1 MNTELKTADFDYQ
14 LPTEL
19 IAQVPAPNRDR
30 SRLLVLHR
38 ESGRIEHGLFSDLP
52 AYLQPG
58 DVLVINDTKVIP
70 ARLRAINP
78 QTGGKLEL
86 LLLEPAEENHW
97 WALVR
102 PAKRARPGC
111 TLEIH
116 PHHEHAPP
124 LRAKIVKAG
133 QNATRLI
140 QFETQQKVTELL
152 PLYGEPPIP
161 PYITRCKS
169 GALPL
174 DLDRYQTVYA
184 RVDGSVAAPTAGLH
198 FTTELLNRLS
208 EMGVEICNVT
218 LHVGYGTFAPVKT
231 EKISAH
237 QMHHEWYNLPEHT
250 AATINKAKNESRRII
265 AVGTTSVRVLE
276 TAANTASGQITPG
289 SGKTNLFIYPPFNF
303 RVVDALITNFH
314 LPRSTLLMLV
324 SAFASPGNTSGIDL
338 IRKAYQEAINLKYR
352 FYSYGDAMLIL

>member
-14 LPTEL
+14 LPPEL
-19 IAQVPAPNRDR
+19 IAQVPTPDRDK

-38 ESGRIEHGLFSDLP
+38 DSGRIEHCLFSDLP
-52 AYLQPG
+52 AHLRPG
-58 DVLVINDTKVIP
+58 DVLVINDTRVIP

-86 LLLEPAEENHW
+86 LLLEPAEENRW
-97 WALVR
+97 WAMVR
-102 PAKRARPGC
+102 PARRARPEC
-111 TLEIH
+111 TLEIL
-116 PHHEHAPP
+116 PRNALAPP
-124 LRAKIVKAG
+124 LHIRIVKTG

-140 QFETQQKVTELL
+140 QFQTQQKVTELL

-161 PYITRCKS
+161 PYIERCKS

-174 DLDRYQTVYA
+174 DQDRYQTVYA

-198 FTTELLNRLS
+198 FTTELLKRIS

-218 LHVGYGTFAPVKT
+218 LHVGYATFAPVKT
-231 EKISAH
+231 EKVSEH

-250 AATINKAKNESRRII
+250 AATINKAKSESRRII

-276 TAANTASGQITPG
+276 TAANAASGQLTAG
-289 SGKTNLFIYPPFNF
+289 SGKTNLFIYPPFEF

-324 SAFASPGNTSGIDL
+324 SAFASPGGTSGIDL
-338 IRKAYQEAINLKYR
+338 IRKAYQEAIRLKYR